1 MKKVILII
9 FLFVLASCASRKVQT
24 NIVETKT
31 DSIVEQKDTVA
42 IKIIDSVSIVK
53 DITIDEITITPVDT
67 CRPFTVDGK
76 VYKNVV
82 IKIKKIKDNSLY
94 SEKKTVSKNASKKQL
109 KRVTKAANSKTK
121 QTIRKS
127 NPFKY
132 FILLFI
138 LIVILFLAYK
148 YFNKTSIL
156 RFWVKK

>member
-9 FLFVLASCASRKVQT
+9 FLFALASCASRKVQT

-53 DITIDEITITPVDT
+53 DITIDEITITPLDT
-67 CRPFTVDGK
+67 CKPFTVDGK

-82 IKIKKIKDNSLY
+82 IKIKKTKDNSLY

>member
-9 FLFVLASCASRKVQT
+9 FLFTLASCASRKVQT

-42 IKIIDSVSIVK
+42 IKIIDSVSVIK
-53 DITIDEITITPVDT
+53 DITIDEITITPLDT
-67 CRPFTVDGK
+67 CKPFTVDGK

-82 IKIKKIKDNSLY
+82 IKIKKTKDNSLY
-94 SEKKTVSKNASKKQL
+94 SEKKTVSKNTSKQQL
-109 KRVTKAANSKTK
+109 KRVTKATNNKTK
-121 QTIRKS
+121 QTVRKS

-132 FILLFI
+132 FILLLI
-138 LIVILFLAYK
+138 LIVVLFLAYK

>member
-42 IKIIDSVSIVK
+42 IKIIDSVSVVK

>member
-82 IKIKKIKDNSLY
+82 IKIKKTKDNSFY

-109 KRVTKAANSKTK
+109 KRGARVSKQKTK
-121 QTIRKS
+121 EIIRKS
-127 NPFKY
+127 NSFWF
-132 FILLFI
+132 FILFALAIAVLF
-138 LIVILFLAYK
+138 FAYS
-148 YFNKTSIL
+148 YSSKTNIL